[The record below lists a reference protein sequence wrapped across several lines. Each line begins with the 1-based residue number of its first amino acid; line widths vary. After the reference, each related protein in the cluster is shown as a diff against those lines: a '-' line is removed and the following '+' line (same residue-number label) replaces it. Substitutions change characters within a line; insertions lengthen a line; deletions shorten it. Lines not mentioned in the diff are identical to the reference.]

1 MENAGLIGKDKK
13 GGDTAKPTHI
23 ISVRIRD
30 NNYGIRGTQHVR
42 IILCDNGQEYMS
54 RELSELVG
62 VPMRTICQRLNK
74 FEIYE
79 EAIFY
84 PYEKMK
90 AWKSAKAK
98 ARREARRADE
108 LANRDPKTRVNK
120 GNLEWQQLSDKP
132 RDANLK
138 SIRQPT
144 KYDRACRR

>member
-1 MENAGLIGKDKK
+1 L
-13 GGDTAKPTHI
+13 AKPTRI
-23 ISVRIRD
+23 ISVRIKD
-30 NNYGIRGTQHVR
+30 NNYGTRGTQNVR
-42 IILCDNGQEYMS
+42 IIRCDNGQEYMT
-54 RELSELVG
+54 RELSDIVG

-84 PYEKMK
+84 PHAEMK

-98 ARREARRADE
+98 TRREARRAEE
-108 LANRDPKTRVNK
+108 LANRDQNVRVNR
-120 GNLEWQQLSDKP
+120 GSLEWQQMSDAP

-144 KYDRACRR
+144 KYDRACWR

>member
-1 MENAGLIGKDKK
+1 LS
-13 GGDTAKPTHI
+13 KPTRI
-23 ISVRIRD
+23 ISVRIKD
-30 NNYGIRGTQHVR
+30 NKYGTRGTQHVR
-42 IILCDNGQEYMS
+42 VILCDNGQEYMT
-54 RELSELVG
+54 RELSEIVG

-98 ARREARRADE
+98 ARREARRAEE
-108 LANRDPKTRVNK
+108 LANRDPTAGVNR
-120 GNLEWQQLSDKP
+120 GSIEWQQLSDKP

-138 SIRQPT
+138 LIRKPT

>member
-1 MENAGLIGKDKK
+1 
-13 GGDTAKPTHI
+13 
-23 ISVRIRD
+23 
-30 NNYGIRGTQHVR
+30 
-42 IILCDNGQEYMS
+42 MS

-62 VPMRTICQRLNK
+62 VPMRTLCERLKN
-74 FEIYE
+74 FGTYQ

-84 PYEKMK
+84 PHAEMK

-98 ARREARRADE
+98 VRREARRAE
-108 LANRDPKTRVNK
+108 VLANRDPKTRANR
-120 GNLEWQQLSDKP
+120 GSLEWQQMSDAP